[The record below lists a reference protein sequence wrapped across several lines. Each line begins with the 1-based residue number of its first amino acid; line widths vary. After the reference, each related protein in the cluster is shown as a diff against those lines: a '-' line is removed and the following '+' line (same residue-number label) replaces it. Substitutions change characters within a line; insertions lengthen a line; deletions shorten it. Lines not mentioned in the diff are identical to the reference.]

1 MVSLFDSIIESDA
14 VAEDTI
20 LFVSPRKVVRITL
33 PDGRTVERLEPME
46 EWLRRCAVL
55 HVREAGRV
63 DDVPG

>member
-1 MVSLFDSIIESDA
+1 MVTLIDSIIESDA

-33 PDGRTVERLEPME
+33 PDGRTVERLEAME

-55 HVREAGRV
+55 RVREDHPA
-63 DDVPG
+63 

>member
-14 VAEDTI
+14 VVEDTI
-20 LFVSPRKVVRITL
+20 LFVSPRKVRITL

-55 HVREAGRV
+55 RVREDHPA
-63 DDVPG
+63 